1 MDIAESDIQ
10 CFERAIVLA
19 TEAEEQGNLPIG
31 AVISLAGEIV
41 AEGKNGI
48 WSPKLSLTR
57 HAEVEAL
64 RQVPEHLWEHKR
76 EMTLYT
82 TLEPCLMCVGA
93 ILLHGIGR
101 VLYGS
106 ADHYGGAS
114 QVFGRMPTYFEEQ
127 ISKTEWLGP
136 AYAKECDKLFAR
148 VMAVVE
154 KRRARELGNEPR

>member
-1 MDIAESDIQ
+1 MDITESDIR
-10 CFERAIVLA
+10 CFQRAIELA
-19 TEAEEQGNLPIG
+19 TEAEKQGNLPIG
-31 AVISLAGEIV
+31 SVIALEGEII
-41 AEGKNGI
+41 AEGKNAI

-64 RQVPEHLWEHKR
+64 RQVPEHLMERSR

-82 TLEPCLMCVGA
+82 TLEPCLMCAGA

-114 QVFGRMPTYFEEQ
+114 QVFGHMPTYFEEQ
-127 ISKTEWLGP
+127 IARTEWLGP
-136 AYAKECDKLFAR
+136 AYAEECDKLFAR

-154 KRRARELGNEPR
+154 KRRAAELGEGS

>member
-1 MDIAESDIQ
+1 MDITEIDIR

-19 TEAEEQGNLPIG
+19 TEAEKEGNLPIG
-31 AVISLAGEIV
+31 VVVSLAGEIV

-48 WSPKLSLTR
+48 WSPELSLTR

-64 RQVPEHLWEHKR
+64 RQVPEHLWDHRR

-101 VLYGS
+101 VLYG
-106 ADHYGGAS
+106 ATDHYGGAS
-114 QVFGRMPTYFEEQ
+114 QVFGHMPTFFEEQ
-127 ISKTEWLGP
+127 IARTEWLGP
-136 AYAKECDKLFAR
+136 AYAEKCDRLFER
-148 VMAVVE
+148 VTVAE
-154 KRRARELGNEPR
+154 NRRARELGDG